1 MKEKLIKQIEDE
13 MLNVLNNAQLMYL
26 EKVLERNMNGLE
38 VTKVKEEGLYFKYDN
53 NQFIEMFLRA
63 KKIEGCSIKTINN
76 YRLILN
82 NALNDCDLNVTELDT
97 DYWRNYLSKYKE
109 ERNCKSSTL
118 DNIRR
123 VVSSFYIWLQE
134 ENYILKSPM
143 IRIHKIKTK
152 KVIKEIYSD
161 EMMEKLREHTNN
173 PRDLAIIDLLAS
185 TGMRIGEMLKLNISD
200 IDFENRECIVS
211 GKGNKERLA
220 YLDAK
225 AKVHLKE
232 YLETRK
238 DENPALFVSLDKPY
252 NRLGSSGIQY
262 RLRVLGRSIG
272 IEKVHPHRF
281 RRTMATRAID
291 KGMPIEQVQSLL
303 GHSQIETT
311 LRYALV
317 NQNNVKQ
324 SHKKYIA

>member
-1 MKEKLIKQIEDE
+1 MKEKLIKQIEEE
-13 MLNVLNNAQLMYL
+13 MLNVLNNAQLMFL

-53 NQFIEMFLRA
+53 NQFIEMFLKA
-63 KKIEGCSIKTINN
+63 KEIECCSIKTINN

-82 NALNDCDLNVTELDT
+82 NALNNCELNVTELDT

-123 VVSSFYIWLQE
+123 VISSFYIWLQE
-134 ENYILKSPM
+134 ENHILKSPM
-143 IRIHKIKTK
+143 IRIHKIKME
-152 KVIKEIYSD
+152 KVIKEAYSD

-211 GKGNKERLA
+211 GKGNKQRPI

-238 DENPALFVSLDKPY
+238 DDNPALFVSLDKPY
-252 NRLGSSGIQY
+252 DRLGSSGIQY

-272 IEKVHPHRF
+272 IEKFIHIVLEEPWQLEPLI
-281 RRTMATRAID
+281 MAC
-291 KGMPIEQVQSLL
+291 LL
-303 GHSQIETT
+303 NRCKVYLDIHK
-311 LRYALV
+311 L
-317 NQNNVKQ
+317 KQ
-324 SHKKYIA
+324 L